1 MFPIINVLSI
11 KIIIYIFDTIKMSL
25 SKAAPEFDSFLSNF
39 IYHELV
45 KPEVMVVDNN
55 IYGADHFSD
64 TSSTGTDAVSMHSI
78 GSLDSTTSSQSR
90 PGVIVANPDYTQN

>member
-1 MFPIINVLSI
+1 
-11 KIIIYIFDTIKMSL
+11 MSL

-55 IYGADHFSD
+55 IYGADPFSD
-64 TSSTGTDAVSMHSI
+64 TSSTATDAASMHSM
-78 GSLDSTTSSQSR
+78 GSMDSTSSSTQSR
-90 PGVIVANPDYTQN
+90 PGVIVSNPHYTQN

>member
-1 MFPIINVLSI
+1 
-11 KIIIYIFDTIKMSL
+11 MSL

-64 TSSTGTDAVSMHSI
+64 TSSNTTDATDSMGSIHSM
-78 GSLDSTTSSQSR
+78 DSSQSR
-90 PGVIVANPDYTQN
+90 PGVIVANPDFLQQN

>member
-1 MFPIINVLSI
+1 
-11 KIIIYIFDTIKMSL
+11 MSL

-55 IYGADHFSD
+55 IYGAEHFSD
-64 TSSTGTDAVSMHSI
+64 TSSNMTDAASIHSM
-78 GSLDSTTSSQSR
+78 GSMDSATSSQSR
-90 PGVIVANPDYTQN
+90 PGVIVANPDFSQN